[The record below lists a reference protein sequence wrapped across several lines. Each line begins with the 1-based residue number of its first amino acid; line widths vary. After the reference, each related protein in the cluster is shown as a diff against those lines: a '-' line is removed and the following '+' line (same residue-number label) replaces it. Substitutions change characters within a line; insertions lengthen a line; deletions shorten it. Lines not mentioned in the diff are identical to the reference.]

1 MSAGTST
8 GVSTDGSASHS
19 AIGATALPSDIRAEL
34 RTDHAGET
42 GAVCIYR
49 GVLAISRDAALRDFA
64 RRHLA
69 AEQQHLAVIET
80 WLPASERSRLLPLW
94 RLSGWLTGALPAMFG
109 PRAVYATIAAV
120 ETFVDGH
127 YQAQVDQL
135 AALPALAA
143 LRADLEACRQDEAHH
158 RDEAAAQA
166 GPAPGWALRLWC
178 AVVGQGSA
186 AAVSLCRHV

>member
-1 MSAGTST
+1 MSAGMN
-8 GVSTDGSASHS
+8 AM
-19 AIGATALPSDIRAEL
+19 GATALPADIRAEL

-42 GAVCIYR
+42 GAVFIYR
-49 GVLAISRDAALRDFA
+49 GVLAISRDVALREFA

-69 AEQQHLAVIET
+69 TEQQHLAVIET
-80 WLPASERSRLLPLW
+80 WLPVAERSQLLPLW
-94 RLSGWLTGALPAMFG
+94 RVSGWLTGALPALFG

-120 ETFVDGH
+120 ETFVDRH
-127 YQAQVDQL
+127 YRAQVDQL
-135 AALPALAA
+135 AAQPALAA

-166 GPAPGWALRLWC
+166 AQSGRAPGRALRLWC
-178 AVVGQGSA
+178 AVVGRGSA

>member
-1 MSAGTST
+1 MSAVWAAGMPAD
-8 GVSTDGSASHS
+8 VQ
-19 AIGATALPSDIRAEL
+19 AEL

-42 GAVCIYR
+42 GAVFIYR

-64 RRHLA
+64 QRHLA
-69 AEQQHLAVIET
+69 TEQQHLGVIES
-80 WLPASERSRLLPLW
+80 WLPAASRSRLLPLW
-94 RLSGWLTGALPAMFG
+94 RASGWLTGALPALFG

-127 YQAQVDQL
+127 YQAQVDHL
-135 AALPALAA
+135 ASLPALAA

-158 RDEAAAQA
+158 RDEAAAHA
-166 GPAPGWALRLWC
+166 TTAPGLALRLWC